1 MEQRTHEPEAPTHS
15 DELNYT
21 AAPTASRFHK
31 DSKSSI
37 RVILGPVGGGKTVAC
52 IMEILAKAMQQ
63 EPYRGVRQTRWAV
76 VRQTYPELKNTT
88 LKTWQAWIP
97 DRLCHINMSPPFSG
111 TIKQTLKDGT
121 RLEAEVIFL
130 ALDQPDDVGKLKSIE
145 FTGIFINEVRYC
157 DEVIFL
163 TCKERLSRYP
173 AMKPDEGFDGP
184 TWYGII
190 ADTNAWA
197 TTHWLYEM
205 FDTGAV
211 PEGHKLY
218 EQPPAIYWEPEK
230 TDPDTKKVIQAHWEV
245 NPDAENLRYLKP
257 DYYSRQLIGGKD
269 DLLRVELGLERG
281 ISRMGKPVFP
291 QFTDKLHVAKDK
303 LEPRRGL
310 PILVALDWG
319 LNPAAVIMQFL
330 PGGFINVLD
339 ALSPADESFEE
350 FLDNYLGPL
359 LNKRY
364 AGYKIQAVGDP
375 AGRGRSG
382 LDKRTPFTILHDRGI
397 SCKPAMTNSFIPR
410 KEAVDWFLDR
420 HKLLVSPELTIIRE
434 GFAGGYFYAEM
445 QGALHKGMFK
455 EKAVKNQYS
464 HTMDAIQYGCL
475 FVKYS
480 SSGSVAPGK
489 TPAKTFKYA

>member
-1 MEQRTHEPEAPTHS
+1 MTALHDEHPTTS
-15 DELNYT
+15 DEIKYI

-31 DSKSSI
+31 DTKSFV

-52 IMEILAKAMQQ
+52 IMDILAKAFQQ
-63 EPYRGVRQTRWAV
+63 EPYRGVRRTRWAI

-88 LKTWQAWIP
+88 LKTWQSWVP
-97 DRLCHINMSPPFSG
+97 DRLCHVNMQPPFSG
-111 TIKQTLKDGT
+111 LIKQ
-121 RLEAEVIFL
+121 RLPDNTTVEAEVIFL
-130 ALDQPDDVGKLKSIE
+130 ALDQPDDVNKLKSIE

-157 DEVIFL
+157 DETIFL
-163 TCKERLSRYP
+163 TCKERVSRYP
-173 AMKPDEGFDGP
+173 PKKPDEGFNGA
-184 TWYGII
+184 TWKGII

-197 TTHWLYEM
+197 TTHWLYDM
-205 FDTGAV
+205 FDKGNT

-230 TDPDTKKVIQAHWEV
+230 KDEKGNVIAAHWEV
-245 NPDAENLRYLKP
+245 NPDAENLRYLDA
-257 DYYSRQLIGGKD
+257 DYYKQQLIGGKD

-281 ISRMGKPVFP
+281 ISRMGKPVYP
-291 QFTDKLHVAKDK
+291 QFSEKHHVAKDK
-303 LEPRRGL
+303 LQPRRGL

-319 LNPAAVIMQFL
+319 LNPAAVVMQFL
-330 PGGFINVLD
+330 PGGYIHILD

-382 LDKRTPFTILHDRGI
+382 LDKRTPYIVLNERGLH
-397 SCKPAMTNSFIPR
+397 CKPAMTNSFIPR

-420 HKLLVSPELTIIRE
+420 HKLLVSPELTVLRE
-434 GFAGGYFYAEM
+434 GFGGGYFYAEM
-445 QGALHKGMFK
+445 QGNAHKGMFK
-455 EKAVKNQYS
+455 EQPVKNQYS
-464 HTMDAIQYGCL
+464 HTMDAVQYGCL
-475 FVKYS
+475 YIKYS
-480 SSGSVAPGK
+480 SSGTVAPS
-489 TPAKTFKYA
+489 TAPAKKYKYA